1 MKKGAKK
8 SSRAKTS
15 SVHRVS
21 QKNENIEKALI
32 DNFIAIQK
40 VLTNLSVKF
49 DNLSGNMQKLLDVF
63 EISAKSLA
71 EKDFK
76 DFGKFDDKKI
86 MEKLDS
92 LLDQNK
98 TIAKGLIL
106 MHERTSP
113 QEPMQ
118 VQPMPVQMPQRT
130 QQRPYQNYGYG
141 MQQSQQ
147 QTQTPLTRSIS
158 QNDVPM
164 APGFQQEDTY
174 TRSIAQQEPQ
184 DNQRYKQIQKG

>member
-1 MKKGAKK
+1 MKKGVKK
-8 SSRAKTS
+8 SSGRKTHSEHKVS
-15 SVHRVS
+15 S
-21 QKNENIEKALI
+21 KNENLEKALI

-49 DNLSGNMQKLLDVF
+49 DNLSERMQKLLDVF

-86 MEKLDS
+86 MERLDS

-98 TIAKGLIL
+98 TIAKSLIL
-106 MHERTSP
+106 MHEKNLSS

-118 VQPMPVQMPQRT
+118 VQPMPIQRIPPR
-130 QQRPYQNYGYG
+130 QQYSDYGYG
-141 MQQSQQ
+141 SQQ
-147 QTQTPLTRSIS
+147 PQQRQIQ

-164 APGFQQEDTY
+164 APGFQQDSTQEDNY

-184 DNQRYKQIQKG
+184 DNQRYKQIPKG